1 MPNRNARKRFE
12 LRIKIKDMEDEQGL
26 EDVPLDDAPAVI
38 PETSHGTG
46 KKSSSTPW
54 GWIIL
59 GVIAL
64 VVAVSVVLYFV
75 LWHGKGKMS
84 VRISRPLSLPQTDDL
99 HHLHVGEIEVY
110 NSDNKKMTLQCA
122 DPCQSK
128 SGQHGDLTPQLA
140 IDGKPDT
147 TTHSKFGEGTK
158 YGSEEH
164 FLHFNIDGYN
174 RKSDIKKVI
183 VIHSHSN
190 PDQLRR
196 LNGCIL
202 ELIVDGKRVWHVKID
217 TSAAVVGT
225 GPIRS
230 LTYIV

>member
-1 MPNRNARKRFE
+1 MAY
-12 LRIKIKDMEDEQGL
+12 EQGL
-26 EDVPLDDAPAVI
+26 VDVPLGGESALITGTFD
-38 PETSHGTG
+38 GTG

-64 VVAVSVVLYFV
+64 MVAVSVVLYFV

-110 NSDNKKMTLQCA
+110 NSDNKKMTLKCA

-128 SGQHGDLTPQLA
+128 SGQHGDATPQLA

-147 TTHSKFGEGTK
+147 TTHSKYGEGTT

-164 FLHFNIDGYN
+164 FLHFKIDGYN

-190 PDQLRR
+190 PNQLRR

-217 TSAAVVGT
+217 TSAAVVGA

-230 LTYIV
+230 LTYIVSK